1 MQLYSFFNS
10 STSYRVRIAM
20 ALKGLDYT
28 YHGVNIRIGEQS
40 HEHYRQLNPSK
51 GVPLLIDDA
60 HDCQLNQS
68 LAIIEY
74 LNEQFPEPPLL
85 PENVSLRAQVRA
97 FAYGIA
103 CDMHPINNLRVLKYL
118 QTQLNVSDEQK
129 TQWYQHWI
137 AEGFQAAEQTLA
149 QRESTPFCFGNEPT
163 LADICLVPQMA
174 NAERFG
180 CDLSPYPRLNA
191 VYQHCLQHPAF
202 IAAQPNQQP
211 DFQAA

>member
-10 STSYRVRIAM
+10 STSYRVRIAL
-20 ALKGLDYT
+20 ALKGVAYD
-28 YHGVNIRIGEQS
+28 YHGINIRIGEQS
-40 HEHYRQLNPSK
+40 ASDYVQLNPSK
-51 GVPLLIDDA
+51 GVPFLVDDEQ
-60 HDCQLNQS
+60 DFQLNQS
-68 LAIIEY
+68 LAILDY
-74 LNEQFPEPPLL
+74 LDARFPNPPLL
-85 PENVSLRAQVRA
+85 PENPKLRAQIRA

-129 TQWYQHWI
+129 MQWYQHWI

-149 QRESTPFCFGNEPT
+149 QHEPTPFCFGNEPT

-180 CDLSPYPRLNA
+180 CDLTPYPRLNA
-191 VYQHCLQHPAF
+191 VYQHCLQQAAF
-202 IAAQPNQQP
+202 QAASPEKQP
-211 DFQAA
+211 DFQAV